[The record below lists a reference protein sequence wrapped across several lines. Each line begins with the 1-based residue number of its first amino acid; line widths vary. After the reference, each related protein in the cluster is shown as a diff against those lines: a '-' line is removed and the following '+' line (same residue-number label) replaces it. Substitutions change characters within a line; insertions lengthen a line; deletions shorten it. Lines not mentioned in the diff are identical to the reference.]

1 MTNRRGANV
10 PASLQKKVTFAE
22 AATSEL
28 ASAPSQNKALSVA
41 RQVGSLR
48 KPLPE
53 SLEVSMDATEE
64 LNNNSLFE
72 NKDINLMMR
81 LGAKSEIKSI
91 QDKK

>member
-1 MTNRRGANV
+1 M
-10 PASLQKKVTFAE
+10 
-22 AATSEL
+22 
-28 ASAPSQNKALSVA
+28 
-41 RQVGSLR
+41 
-48 KPLPE
+48 PE